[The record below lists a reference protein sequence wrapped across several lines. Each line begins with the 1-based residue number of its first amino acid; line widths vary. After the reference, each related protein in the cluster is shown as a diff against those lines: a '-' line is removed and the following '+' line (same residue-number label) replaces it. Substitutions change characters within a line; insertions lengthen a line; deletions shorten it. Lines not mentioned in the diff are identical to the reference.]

1 MYLPET
7 QLYIEV
13 ISQAM
18 RDALGMSGDQ
28 GYNPYVKAQAV
39 AWFDVNN
46 RNFKFVCT
54 TVGLSPAYVIKL
66 KDKFATE
73 KKNFV
78 RNFKKDRNTLI
89 K

>member
-1 MYLPET
+1 MYIPET

-39 AWFDVNN
+39 AWFNEDNP
-46 RNFKFVCT
+46 NFQFVCT
-54 TVGLSPAYVIKL
+54 TIGLSPGYVIKL

-78 RNFKKDRNTLI
+78 RSLPISRKN
-89 K
+89 

>member
-1 MYLPET
+1 MYIPET

-39 AWFDVNN
+39 AWFNEDNPH
-46 RNFKFVCT
+46 FKFVCT
-54 TVGLSPAYVIKL
+54 TVGLSPGYVIKL
-66 KDKFATE
+66 KDKFAIE

-78 RNFKKDRNTLI
+78 RSLGTGRTN
-89 K
+89 